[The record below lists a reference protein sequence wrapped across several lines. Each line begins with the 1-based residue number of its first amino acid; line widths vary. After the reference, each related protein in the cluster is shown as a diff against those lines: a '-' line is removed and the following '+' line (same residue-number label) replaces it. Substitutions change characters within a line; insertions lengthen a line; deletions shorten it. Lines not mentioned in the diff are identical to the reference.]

1 MTTRRRVLR
10 TLGICLLSLVVLAV
24 GLRLL
29 ARSRTTQLVG
39 RLVARVEIAE
49 PLVALTFD
57 DGPNPVYLDGVLD
70 ALAARRVRA
79 TFFVTGAELAA
90 APDAGRRLVAAGHDL
105 GNHSWSH
112 PRMVLKSPRF
122 VREEIARTDAVIRAS
137 GHHGEIHFRPPFGY
151 KLVVLPWMLSRA
163 GRTTITW
170 DVEPD
175 SYPDVAATAEGIAS
189 HVVERV
195 RPGSIVLLHVWYTT
209 RQTSRDAVP
218 LVVDALH
225 AKGYRF
231 VTVSELL
238 ASAGDRGAVR

>member
-1 MTTRRRVLR
+1 VRVPTRRVLR
-10 TLGICLLSLVVLAV
+10 TLGFCLLTLAAVAV

-29 ARSRTTQLVG
+29 ARSRTTQVAG

-57 DGPNPVYLDGVLD
+57 DGPDAAYMDGVLG

-90 APDAGRRLVAAGHDL
+90 TPDAGRRLVAAGHEL

-112 PRMVLKSPRF
+112 PRMVFKSPQF
-122 VREEIARTDAVIRAS
+122 VREEIARTDAAIRDA
-137 GHHGEIHFRPPFGY
+137 GQHGEIQFRPPFGY
-151 KLVVLPWMLSRA
+151 KLVVLPWVLSRA
-163 GRTTITW
+163 GRTTIMW

-175 SYPDVAATAEGIAS
+175 SYPDVAATAGGIVA

-195 RPGSIVLLHVWYTT
+195 RPGSIVLLHVWYPT

-225 AKGYRF
+225 AKRYRF

-238 ASAGDRGAVR
+238 ERRQRES

>member
-1 MTTRRRVLR
+1 MRVPTRHLLR
-10 TLGICLLSLVVLAV
+10 TLGVCLLTLVALAV

-29 ARSRTTQLVG
+29 ARSRTTQVLG
-39 RLVARVEIAE
+39 RLVARVEIVE

-57 DGPNPVYLDGVLD
+57 DGPDAAYVDEVLD
-70 ALAARRVRA
+70 ALAARRVPA
-79 TFFVTGAELAA
+79 TFFVTGGELAA
-90 APDAGRRLVAAGHDL
+90 TPDAGRRLVAAGHEL

-112 PRMVLKSPRF
+112 PRMVLQSPRF
-122 VREEIARTDAVIRAS
+122 VREEIARTDAAIRAA

-151 KLVVLPWMLSRA
+151 KLVVLPWVLSRA
-163 GRTTITW
+163 DRTTVMW

-175 SYPDVAATAEGIAS
+175 SYPDVAATAEGIAA

-195 RPGSIVLLHVWYTT
+195 RPGSIVLLHVWYPT

-225 AKGYRF
+225 AKRYRF

-238 ASAGDRGAVR
+238 ARARRES